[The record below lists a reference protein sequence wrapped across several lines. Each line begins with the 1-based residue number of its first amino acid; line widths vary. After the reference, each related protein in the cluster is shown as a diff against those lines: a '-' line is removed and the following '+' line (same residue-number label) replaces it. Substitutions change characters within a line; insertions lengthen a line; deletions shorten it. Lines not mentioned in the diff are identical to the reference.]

1 MHSDI
6 DVSANDGV
14 ALVSVRVDN
23 DAPVDRR
30 VRLRNR
36 LDGPVLPPRRAGVP
50 EPGWDDEGFE
60 GVVPAGSTVALGYA
74 VPLSPPGDRDAE
86 AVDADSLP
94 EHAVDVETLGR
105 ADESDEAADSTPEGA
120 IRSLGSAR
128 PPADAVPV
136 SADPQSMVATS
147 ETPEPAPETAGDERP
162 EPLPRPD
169 SDAAGDERSTPSEQP
184 TDADVSAA
192 VETREPRDRETQRP
206 SEPASLAAVE
216 RRIDLAERLDGASV
230 ADAAAA
236 LSETERGVEALESL
250 DADRERLRRLA
261 ARATALADRAADAD
275 PDVDA
280 LRRLA

>member
-6 DVSANDGV
+6 DVSADDGV

-136 SADPQSMVATS
+136 SADPSPTVSAP
-147 ETPEPAPETAGDERP
+147 ETPESAPDT
-162 EPLPRPD
+162 
-169 SDAAGDERSTPSEQP
+169 AGDERSTPSEQP

-192 VETREPRDRETQRP
+192 VEPREPRDHETQRP

-236 LSETERGVEALESL
+236 LSETERGVDALESL